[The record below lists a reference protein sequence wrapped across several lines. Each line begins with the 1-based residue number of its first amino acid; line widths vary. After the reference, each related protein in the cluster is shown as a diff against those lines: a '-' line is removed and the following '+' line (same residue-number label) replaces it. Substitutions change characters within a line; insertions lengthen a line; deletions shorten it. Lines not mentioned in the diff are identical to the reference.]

1 MVKFLIDRP
10 VAVIMS
16 FLAFVILGVV
26 TYFSIPVSLLPDID
40 IPRITVR
47 VVGEDMSARELENTA
62 TSHVRRQLQQVAGV
76 SEIRSVT
83 RDGSAVIYMDFD
95 YGVDMDLA
103 FIAANE
109 KVDAAMNSLPRGMQR
124 PKVIKSNV
132 TDIPAMYMNLT
143 LKNEDA
149 DNEEEFLQMAWTA
162 DNTLRRILE
171 QLPEVA
177 MVDMSGVPELTLSI
191 NPDRDRMKSAGI
203 TDADISALLQRSNST
218 PGSMTVRDGYY
229 EYNVSVSNSLAS
241 VSDVAALQLSHTGR
255 LIRLGDIADIR
266 LTQKS
271 PAGLATYNGRR
282 AVSLAVV
289 KQNEEHIDGLRRAL
303 SRVAEEFSDKFPDY
317 ELSVSRDQTQL
328 LDSTMSSLIQNL
340 ALGLILV
347 FIVTAV
353 FLGDLKTPFVIGISI
368 LTALALTALTF
379 YLFGISLNVVSVS
392 GLILAVG
399 MMIDNSVIVTENI
412 TQYRA
417 KGLDLRNACA
427 EGTSE
432 MITPLL
438 SSALTTVAV
447 FVPLIFMSGIA
458 GAIFADQAFS
468 ITAGLAMSYVTGIAL
483 LPVLYRL
490 FFTNR
495 KGSERQL
502 KQTIRLDGIL
512 NRLYDRISAS
522 MFRHKWIWL
531 TAAILT
537 VPAGV
542 LMFFS
547 LKTEKTPDIEHSETM
562 ARIEWNEP
570 LDVKENARRTAA
582 ISTSAQSAGCLE
594 RSAAIGV
601 QDYLLDNGG
610 NLAGDEAE
618 LYLRA
623 DSPESIQAVRDSLKH
638 AVAADYP
645 KAAVSFYAPDNIFEK
660 IFTSTE
666 PDLEVRIFPK
676 ERQSVPSPRDFRPVR
691 DAVAGKAGV
700 PASEPATRTQTDII
714 PDRDRIALYN
724 VDPSEVNQV
733 LASAFRNKEIS
744 TLRTTERH
752 IPITLQASGNS
763 LTSTLNSTFVKSRVP
778 QSNGGRPEGGLI
790 PVSRLV
796 TLGESTDFKEIT
808 AGKNGEYLSLGYV
821 GVADPAVTA
830 REIANALRNG
840 TDWDS
845 ELGGAWFASR
855 EIIAEMIVILLVSL
869 VMMYFILCAQF
880 ESFTQPLIVLFE
892 IPVDTAFALLA
903 LRLTGNSLNIMSA
916 IGIVVTCGIVVNDS
930 ILKLDT
936 INTLR
941 RKGMPLLKAIHTA
954 GLRRIRPILMTSL
967 TTIIAM
973 VPVLFTDDLGS
984 MLQRPLAIAM
994 IGSMTVGTLVS
1005 IFTIPIIYYILYH
1018 RRDNAVTAANTKNNN
1033 EQDQD

>member
-1 MVKFLIDRP
+1 MVKFLLDRP

-47 VVGEDMSARELENTA
+47 ISGDDMLARELENTA

-103 FIAANE
+103 FIDANE
-109 KVDAAMNSLPRGMQR
+109 KVDAAMNSLPREMPR

-143 LKNEDA
+143 LRNGDGE
-149 DNEEEFLQMAWTA
+149 DNEEEFLRMAWTA

-177 MVDMSGVPELTLSI
+177 MVDISGVPELTLAIS
-191 NPDRDRMKSAGI
+191 PDRDRMKSAGI
-203 TDADISALLQRSNST
+203 TDADITTLLQRSNST

-229 EYNVSVSNSLAS
+229 EYNISVSNSLAS
-241 VSDVAALQLSHTGR
+241 ASDVAALQLSHSGR
-255 LIRLGDIADIR
+255 MIRLGDIADIR
-266 LTQKS
+266 LTQKT
-271 PAGLATYNGRR
+271 PAGLAYYNGRR

-289 KQNEEHIDGLRRAL
+289 KQNEEHIDGLRKAL
-303 SRVAEEFSDKFPDY
+303 QRVTEEFADRFPDY

-328 LDSTMSSLIQNL
+328 LDATMSSLIQNL

-353 FLGDLKTPFVIGISI
+353 FLDDLRTPFVIGISI
-368 LTALALTALTF
+368 MVALALTSLMF

-417 KGLDLRNACA
+417 KGLGLRDACA
-427 EGTSE
+427 GGTSE

-438 SSALTTVAV
+438 SSTLTTVAV

-468 ITAGLAMSYVTGIAL
+468 ITVGLAMSYVAGIAL

-490 FFTNR
+490 FFTDR
-495 KGSERQL
+495 KGNERQL
-502 KQTIRLDGIL
+502 RQTIRLDDAL
-512 NRLYDRISAS
+512 DRLYDRISAR
-522 MFRHKWIWL
+522 MFRRKWLWL
-531 TAAILT
+531 LASVLT
-537 VPAGV
+537 IPAGILLFV
-542 LMFFS
+542 S
-547 LKTEKTPDIEHSETM
+547 LRTEKIPAIEHSEAM

-570 LDVKENARRTAA
+570 VGVAENARRTAEV
-582 ISTSAQSAGCLE
+582 SAAVLPGSLE
-594 RSAAIGV
+594 NSAAIGV
-601 QDYLLDNGG
+601 QDYLLDTGG
-610 NLAGDEAE
+610 DLAADEAE
-618 LYLRA
+618 LYFRT
-623 DSPESIQAVRDSLKH
+623 DSPESVNIVRDSLRH
-638 AVAADYP
+638 AVETAYP
-645 KAAVSFYAPDNIFEK
+645 KASVSFYAPDNVFEK
-660 IFTSTE
+660 IFASTA
-666 PDLEVRIFPK
+666 PDLEVRLYPK
-676 ERQSVPSPRDFRPVR
+676 ERQTVPSPQEFRGVR
-691 DAVAGKAGV
+691 DAFAGNVGV
-700 PASEPATRTQTDII
+700 PTSEPATRVQTDIV

-724 VDPSEVNQV
+724 VNPSELDQA
-733 LASAFRNKEIS
+733 LASAFRDREVT
-744 TLRTTERH
+744 TLRTSERY
-752 IPITLQASGNS
+752 IPITMQTAGHS
-763 LTSTLNSTFVKSRVP
+763 LTSTLNSIFVR
-778 QSNGGRPEGGLI
+778 SNGPEADHMESREGMI

-796 TLGESTDFKEIT
+796 SLGESADFKEIT
-808 AGKNGEYLSLGYV
+808 AGKNGEYLSLGYDRV
-821 GVADPAVTA
+821 PDPGAAA
-830 REIANALRNG
+830 REITATLR
-840 TDWDS
+840 TVPDWDG
-845 ELGGAWFASR
+845 ELGGAWFSSR
-855 EIIAEMIVILLVSL
+855 GMIREMIVILAVSL

-903 LRLTGNSLNIMSA
+903 LKLTGNSLNIMSA

-930 ILKLDT
+930 ILKLDA

-941 RKGMPLLKAIHTA
+941 RQGMPLLRAIHTA
-954 GLRRIRPILMTSL
+954 GVRRIRPILMTSL

-973 VPVLFTDDLGS
+973 VPMLFTDDLGS
-984 MLQRPLAIAM
+984 LLQRPLAIAM

-1005 IFTIPIIYYILYH
+1005 IFIIPILYYVLYH
-1018 RRDNAVTAANTKNNN
+1018 RSNNAVDAANAKNN
-1033 EQDQD
+1033 EQD